1 MKNKIVVICS
11 LLICMSCVEHTHT
24 LAEDSSID
32 ITIGNFEEIYSF
44 SMTDSKKAFV
54 MIQKTN
60 EITKV
65 YNYNFTEE
73 EKDRTKILIDKAIK
87 SFCKESEGLSR
98 KDDYFMALKQSD
110 TNEYFYTSENCNN
123 LSVLQN
129 LKNYLVKTFINSK
142 PMLLFESTNNLVL
155 PPPLPLPEISL
166 DSVKFFN
173 NDK

>member
-1 MKNKIVVICS
+1 
-11 LLICMSCVEHTHT
+11 MSCVEHTHT
-24 LAEDSSID
+24 LTEDSSID

-73 EKDRTKILIDKAIK
+73 EKDSTKILIDKAIK

-110 TNEYFYTSENCNN
+110 TNEYFYTSKNCNN
-123 LSVLQN
+123 LPEIQN

-166 DSVKFFN
+166 DSVKFFK